1 MNRVEIYE
9 QLPKPIYWGVPKTEI
24 IDRLKVLYTH
34 ALESAEQSEHPGK
47 YIEDMQALAAAIDIM
62 EIIEGSEASGQESK
76 DKDKS
81 Q

>member
-9 QLPKPIYWGVPKTEI
+9 QLPEPIYWGISKTEI

-47 YIEDMQALAAAIDIM
+47 YIEDMQALAVAIDVI
-62 EIIEGSEASGQESK
+62 GGK
-76 DKDKS
+76 L
-81 Q
+81 